1 MRQEAQEL
9 IEALGPLTGGM
20 PMPPDAAVALAN
32 LRRALSAPPAT
43 RRTVIG
49 DLPVDVNSIDKLDA
63 VLSATLDTLKNA
75 QAAEARARVAA
86 HVTRLAVEL
95 ADAYMNRRATKP
107 AFLPDSMI
115 ATVNAKRLRKARK
128 AYREYVGEG
137 DGDPARDD
145 PQ

>member
-1 MRQEAQEL
+1 MRQESQEL

-43 RRTVIG
+43 RHTVIG

-75 QAAEARARVAA
+75 QAAEAQARAAA
-86 HVTRLAVEL
+86 HVTRLAVAF
-95 ADAYMNRRATKP
+95 ADADLAVRSHVNDGAEYVELRKRRRA
-107 AFLPDSMI
+107 
-115 ATVNAKRLRKARK
+115 ARE
-128 AYREYVGEG
+128 AYREHVES
-137 DGDPARDD
+137 
-145 PQ
+145 QE